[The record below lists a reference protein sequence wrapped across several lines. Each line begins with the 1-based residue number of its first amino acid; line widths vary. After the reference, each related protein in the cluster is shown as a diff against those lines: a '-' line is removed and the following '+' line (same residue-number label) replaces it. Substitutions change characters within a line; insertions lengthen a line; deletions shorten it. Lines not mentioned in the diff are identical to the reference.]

1 MGGFSKTLE
10 GRHYSTRGLIAR
22 RRYRRH
28 PKTLKRWQD
37 NPAVGFPPPDLEIN
51 GIEYWLDSTLDAF
64 DDRQRAAARP
74 ANKQR
79 ARE

>member
-1 MGGFSKTLE
+1 
-10 GRHYSTRGLIAR
+10 
-22 RRYRRH
+22 
-28 PKTLKRWQD
+28 LKRWQD